1 MSTKV
6 EKSYDNYTGIIS
18 GTGNSFGA
26 DKAEERSSAE
36 VNSKANSTNST
47 TSRSVAEY
55 IRTLQKKYSY
65 MNTGTT
71 SMEGIP
77 TTVSVS
83 PAFLQKCA
91 NNPEKA
97 KYLEENLAA
106 IPDCVKSLKDFT
118 KTMPGNPTVTYTAY
132 FIDENGNITAMS
144 GCTNDPDGKIAR
156 ENAER
161 RAKEKKEQ
169 EEKLAKKQAE
179 QKAEEEKAEEKRASK
194 KAVLEKQAEES
205 AEEDTFTVSA
215 DGADVRSVTQ
225 RLMSAALGM
234 PVSIVSGFSARA

>member
-1 MSTKV
+1 MLTKV
-6 EKSYDNYTGIIS
+6 ENTYAYCNNTESAS
-18 GTGNSFGA
+18 GSGSM
-26 DKAEERSSAE
+26 DKTAAGSQTESGSKTNRS
-36 VNSKANSTNST
+36 T
-47 TSRSVAEY
+47 AEY
-55 IRTLQKKYSY
+55 SRTLQKKYSY

-91 NNPEKA
+91 NDPEKA

-106 IPDCVKSLKDFT
+106 IPECVKSLKNFT
-118 KTMPGNPTVTYTAY
+118 KTMPGSPTVTYAAY

-169 EEKLAKKQAE
+169 EEKQAKRRAE
-179 QKAEEEKAEEKRASK
+179 QKDEEERAEERHS
-194 KAVLEKQAEES
+194 EKQAALEKLGEES
-205 AEEDTFTVSA
+205 AEGEIYTVSA
-215 DGADVRSVTQ
+215 DGADVRSATQ
-225 RLMSAALGM
+225 RLMSASSGM
-234 PVSIVSGFSARA
+234 PTSSVSGFSARA

>member
-6 EKSYDNYTGIIS
+6 ENRYGYYNDTAVVTDS
-18 GTGNSFGA
+18 GSTDKTAAGNQTAS
-26 DKAEERSSAE
+26 D
-36 VNSKANSTNST
+36 SKTN
-47 TSRSVAEY
+47 RSVAEY
-55 IRTLQKKYSY
+55 TRTLQKKYSY

-71 SMEGIP
+71 LMEGIP
-77 TTVSVS
+77 TAVSVS

-91 NNPEKA
+91 NDPEKA
-97 KYLEENLAA
+97 RYLEENLAA
-106 IPDCVKSLKDFT
+106 IPDCVKSLNNFT
-118 KTMPGNPTVTYTAY
+118 KTMPGSPTVTYAAY

-169 EEKLAKKQAE
+169 EEKQAKRRAE
-179 QKAEEEKAEEKRASK
+179 QKAEEEKAEKRRVNKRA
-194 KAVLEKQAEES
+194 VYEKLTEES
-205 AEEDTFTVSA
+205 IEGEMFTVSA

-225 RLMSAALGM
+225 RLMAAASGM
-234 PVSIVSGFSARA
+234 PTSTVSGFSARA